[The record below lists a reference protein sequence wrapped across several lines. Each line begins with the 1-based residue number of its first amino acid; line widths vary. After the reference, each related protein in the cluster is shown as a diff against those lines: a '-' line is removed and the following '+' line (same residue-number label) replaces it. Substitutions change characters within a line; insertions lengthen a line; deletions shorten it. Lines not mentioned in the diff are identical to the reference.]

1 MEENLAYH
9 RMSYEK
15 SSLTTEN
22 LTENPMLLFKKWFDE
37 VEKIDVKSENNAM
50 TVSTID
56 ADGFP
61 QNRIVLLK
69 KFNDK
74 GFVFYTNYKSDKGK
88 SIAENPKV
96 SLSFFWPAV
105 ERQVIVRGIAEK
117 LSAEASDEYF
127 KTRPRGS
134 QLGAWVS
141 HQSQAIE
148 NRETLENRQKELEKE
163 FENQHVKR
171 PDFWGGYLI
180 RPTIIEF
187 WQGRPNRL
195 HDRFQYK
202 KEKEN
207 WKITRLAP

>member
-163 FENQHVKR
+163 
-171 PDFWGGYLI
+171 
-180 RPTIIEF
+180 
-187 WQGRPNRL
+187 
-195 HDRFQYK
+195 
-202 KEKEN
+202 
-207 WKITRLAP
+207 